1 MKILCIL
8 ILSINHLQAFALPTR
23 YLEELDQIDYDILG
37 QIRPSELD
45 QLTLMDQVQV
55 LPKFK
60 RMGVLRTPY
69 WFVAANQQPAKPRK
83 EPIKLTER
91 SLNHQINERIY
102 QDLEIS
108 RITR

>member
-37 QIRPSELD
+37 QIRPSELEH
-45 QLTLMDQVQV
+45 LTLMDQVQV

-83 EPIKLTER
+83 LTER